1 MFHYEM
7 TYIKYVRVICLSDM
21 GYMLGMCMC
30 HGGCVYVYI
39 RGYAKIL
46 GYTLKV
52 HVGPMCNLF
61 IIHMSG
67 IYVTYVI

>member
-1 MFHYEM
+1 MLD
-7 TYIKYVRVICLSDM
+7 TYGLYVCQIWDICCVCACAM
-21 GYMLGMCMC
+21 
-30 HGGCVYVYI
+30 GGCVYVYI

-46 GYTLKV
+46 GLGLKV
-52 HVGPMCNLF
+52 HVGPMCRIF